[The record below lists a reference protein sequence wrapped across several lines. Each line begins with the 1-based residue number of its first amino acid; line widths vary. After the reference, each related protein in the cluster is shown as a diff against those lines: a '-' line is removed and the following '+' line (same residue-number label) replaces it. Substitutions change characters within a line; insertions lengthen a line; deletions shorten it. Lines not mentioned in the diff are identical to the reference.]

1 MDVPSFHIDTDS
13 SEQNAY
19 VLCIPTGMQ
28 IREVIS
34 FAVPSGAYVH
44 IIVEADSQAVVSLVT
59 QGDMTMEV
67 VAKNDA
73 TISVITLQTISGVI
87 RQTSKVQTGATL
99 HFHNVSLAEEVDHT
113 LRSHLVGAHA
123 VSNVDWI
130 FYAKDTEKHRVSA
143 RNVFEA
149 NNGGGEIVMK
159 GVAQDSASVFC
170 DGMIEIGLQ
179 GGGTDTYLTENVLML
194 DTTAR
199 IDAIPGLEIKTN
211 DVKASHSA
219 TVSKVTAEDLF
230 YFASRGIDAHVA
242 KHMYVQGF
250 LGELT
255 AKITDDSICD
265 AVYSEIEKK
274 IVL

>member
-1 MDVPSFHIDTDS
+1 MDIPTFQIDTDS
-13 SEQNAY
+13 TEDHAY
-19 VLCIPTGMQ
+19 VLCIPSGMQ
-28 IREVIS
+28 LRETIS
-34 FAVPSGAYVH
+34 FAVPHGAFVR
-44 IIVEADSQAVVSLVT
+44 IVAQADSQAAVSLVT
-59 QGDMTMEV
+59 EGDMTIEV
-67 VAKNDA
+67 VVENDA
-73 TISVITLQTISGVI
+73 TVSVVTLQTANGVI
-87 RQTSKVQTGATL
+87 RQSSKVHSGATV
-99 HFHNVSLAEEVDHT
+99 HFQNISLAQEVDHQ
-113 LRSHLVGAHA
+113 LCSHLVGAHA

-230 YFASRGIDAHVA
+230 YFASRGIDESIAR
-242 KHMYVQGF
+242 HMYVQGF

-255 AKITDDSICD
+255 AKIEDS
-265 AVYSEIEKK
+265 ALQESLRETIEKK
-274 IVL
+274 FQ